1 MTRTRL
7 AVVLGVVAAL
17 AVLTTTGVAVATHLR
32 DDEVGKAVPAAP
44 LRVEDPG
51 SGAWL
56 EVPAAGWRVRPAD
69 RRIYYEDGEGR
80 TVAEVRGPAV
90 FREGYCEAEP
100 RGSYRAFAGFT
111 RQPWGAWLDG
121 LTGGDGTWSTGVT
134 REDVTLA
141 DGTRARVRWTGLMAA
156 AGGRC
161 PASGIMLAMVRVG
174 DVHAVVVADAPEAD
188 SLEPDEV
195 VRILATLR
203 AS

>member
-7 AVVLGVVAAL
+7 AVVLGVVATL
-17 AVLTTTGVAVATHLR
+17 AVLTTTGAVATYLR
-32 DDEVGKAVPAAP
+32 AGEGGRAVPAAP

-111 RQPWGAWLDG
+111 RQSWGAWLDG
-121 LTGGDGTWSTGVT
+121 LTGGGGAWSTGTT

-141 DGTRARVRWTGLMAA
+141 DGTRARVRRTGLLAA
-156 AGGRC
+156 ARGRC
-161 PASGIMLAMVRVG
+161 PASGIVLAMVRVG
-174 DVHAVVVADAPEAD
+174 EVRAVVVADAPEAD